1 MTALDGLW
9 QTAPA
14 YLDSALRI
22 SSPQFLDEAKISTE
36 NIGIWQ
42 GAIAQEL
49 KCEVVRLSGGTST
62 GILVVTA
69 NFNHVMPSLIGAAT
83 IRRCLQQRHIR
94 MVAVAALYE
103 EYNHFSTCCRAVA
116 TAHLELKELG

>member
-1 MTALDGLW
+1 MALGWATTGVLGMTALDGLW

-69 NFNHVMPSLIGAAT
+69 NKACYW
-83 IRRCLQQRHIR
+83 R
-94 MVAVAALYE
+94 
-103 EYNHFSTCCRAVA
+103 
-116 TAHLELKELG
+116 